1 MKKYDIVILFLFVIC
16 INKINSFNDLS
27 DCPEGKYG
35 PNCSQVCECNS
46 WSSSKNC
53 SKLQGRCL
61 DCKFGHFGIDCNQ
74 ICDPRCKTN
83 LCCALHSNEFKDT
96 NLVISGNISILSIK
110 INNNKI
116 ENISLNIVPDYNVG
130 YPLALFNKTLQSIIP
145 PFDKESKV
153 TKNCYYTK
161 YGNITGGLYENVSI
175 SINNQIKMDL
185 PVILYNEDIKVDNDI
200 NGVIGLGFLN
210 SINENLLKTKKISEN
225 IASYELNEKGDR
237 ISITFGSLF
246 KDGKRYVHKLS
257 YCNAISNQ
265 RSELSMKCKVDAI
278 GTKKYSDAL
287 EIKDTYINF
296 SLNEESSFV
305 LKNIENYINYI
316 ESYYFKD
323 SFLRKTNEDGSIYYC
338 FEKDRINK
346 LNNFGFVMNKY
357 YYYYQANVFFST
369 DDQVNKDKCGDS
381 NKYAKFMIEF
391 TDKDEKIGIVFGKSF
406 YSHTQFTIDNEE
418 RKIYLYTR
426 NAEYFLGE
434 TKTKFDS
441 TPGSSISPMTT
452 SFIIVGIAFFL
463 NVLSFLVYFLCKRKK
478 QQKIE

>member
-1 MKKYDIVILFLFVIC
+1 MKKSDIFILFLFAIC

-35 PNCSQVCECNS
+35 ADCSQVCECNS

-61 DCKFGHFGIDCNQ
+61 DCKFGHFGFNCNQ

-83 LCCALHSNEFKDT
+83 LCCALYSKEFKDT
-96 NLVISGNISILSIK
+96 NKIISGDISILTVT
-110 INNNKI
+110 IN
-116 ENISLNIVPDYNVG
+116 NISLKIAADYNVG
-130 YPLALFNKTLQSIIP
+130 YPLAIFNSTISKPLP
-145 PFDKESKV
+145 PFDKESTVK
-153 TKNCYYTK
+153 KKCYYTN
-161 YGNITGGLYENVSI
+161 YGEITGGLYENVPI
-175 SINNQIKMDL
+175 SINEKQIEINL
-185 PVILYNEDIKVDNDI
+185 PVILYKDDIKVDNDI

-210 SINENLLKTKKISEN
+210 SINENLLNTSEISEN
-225 IASYELNEKGDR
+225 IASYELDDKGDE
-237 ISITFGSLF
+237 IKIIFGSLF
-246 KDGKRYVHKLS
+246 KDGQRYVHKLS

-287 EIKDTYINF
+287 EINDTYINF

-305 LKNIENYINYI
+305 LKNNNIYKKYIKEYYLK
-316 ESYYFKD
+316 ESYFE
-323 SFLRKTNEDGSIYYC
+323 KTSEDGSIYYC
-338 FEKDRINK
+338 FEKDKINK

-357 YYYYQANVFFST
+357 FYYYQADVFFT
-369 DDQVNKDKCGDS
+369 MDDQVNKVICGDS
-381 NKYAKFMIEF
+381 NYAKFMVEF
-391 TDKDEKIGIVFGKSF
+391 TDKDEKIGIVFGKKF

-426 NAEYFLGE
+426 NAEYFLGNS
-434 TKTKFDS
+434 KTEFTS
-441 TPGSSISPMTT
+441 TPGSSYSPLIISI
-452 SFIIVGIAFFL
+452 IIVSIALLL
-463 NVLSFLVYFLCKRKK
+463 NILSFLIYFLCKRKK

>member
-1 MKKYDIVILFLFVIC
+1 MKKYDILILFLFVIC

-35 PNCSQVCECNS
+35 SNCSEVCECNS

-61 DCKFGHFGIDCNQ
+61 DCKFGHYGFNCNQ

-83 LCCALHSNEFKDT
+83 LCCALHSKYFEDT
-96 NLVISGNISILSIK
+96 NILISGNISMISIK
-110 INNNKI
+110 INNKP
-116 ENISLNIVPDYNVG
+116 ENISLNIIADYNVG
-130 YPLALFNKTLQSIIP
+130 YPLAIFKNTLKDTIP

-153 TKNCYYTK
+153 NKSCYYTN
-161 YGNITGGLYENVSI
+161 YGNISGGLYENVSI
-175 SINNQIKMDL
+175 LINDHQIEMNL
-185 PVILYNEDIKVDNDI
+185 PVILVNDEIKEDKDI

-210 SINENLLKTKKISEN
+210 SINENLLKTGKISEN
-225 IASYELNEKGDR
+225 IASYELNEKGDT
-237 ISITFGSLF
+237 ISIIFGSLF

-278 GTKKYSDAL
+278 GTKKFSDAL

-305 LKNIENYINYI
+305 LKNNEKYINYI
-316 ESYYFKD
+316 ELYYLKD
-323 SFLRKTNEDGSIYYC
+323 SFSKKNNKDGSIYYC
-338 FEKDRINK
+338 FEKDKINK

-357 YYYYQANVFFST
+357 YYYYQADVFFST
-369 DDQVNKDKCGDS
+369 DEQVNKDKCEDS

-434 TKTKFDS
+434 IKTEFDS
-441 TPGSSISPMTT
+441 TPGSSYSPMTT
-452 SFIIVGIAFFL
+452 SIIIVGVAFFL
-463 NVLSFLVYFLCKRKK
+463 NALSFLVYFLCKRKK